1 MCGLLQTCL
10 IVLCICNFFR
20 DYHCGLIGYQVKK
33 KVRASV
39 FAENSSHSVPHGGL
53 EKPILLGQ
61 SSPSMTRVSEAF
73 GEVLRN
79 NSKQGKLLKMS
90 YW

>member
-1 MCGLLQTCL
+1 MDVVCL
-10 IVLCICNFFR
+10 IHTYLIFLWISNFR
-20 DYHCGLIGYQVKK
+20 DYHCGLIGYQVSK

-39 FAENSSHSVPHGGL
+39 YAKNSSHSVPHGGH

-61 SSPSMTRVSEAF
+61 SLPLTTSEAF
-73 GEVLRN
+73 GVAFRDE
-79 NSKQGKLLKMS
+79 SKQGELLKMS